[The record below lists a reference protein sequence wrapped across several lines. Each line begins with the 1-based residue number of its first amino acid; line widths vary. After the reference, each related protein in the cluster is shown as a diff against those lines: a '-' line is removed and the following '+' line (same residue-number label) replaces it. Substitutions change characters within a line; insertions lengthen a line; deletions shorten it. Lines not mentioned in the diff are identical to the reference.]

1 MHFELERF
9 EYADADDDVL
19 LLVTARAPETAA
31 PSLVVYVLGQVRR
44 LDLESRLVLSDGLLR
59 AQYRLPAELLGS
71 GPPTFWLELDG
82 RGVIDLPAPLPEGTP
97 PTQPAVS
104 SAPTGQL
111 TVTPTLAP
119 QRTAAPTGGS
129 RRAAS
134 PGPRRAASPGRAA
147 SPLSAPERR
156 SSAQPEPNY
165 QWRLR
170 ELMAERGMFST
181 SVLVAPLAS
190 RGVALSTTQV
200 YRLVTGRPE
209 RLNLKLL
216 AALCDFLDCSPN
228 DLIELTGPED
238 RLDADQRP

>member
-9 EYADADDDVL
+9 EYTDAGDDVL

-44 LDLESRLVLSDGLLR
+44 LDLESRLVLPDGLLR

-119 QRTAAPTGGS
+119 QRTATP
-129 RRAAS
+129 S
-134 PGPRRAASPGRAA
+134 PAPRRSA

-181 SVLVAPLAS
+181 SALVAPLAS